1 MTRNAL
7 EDHWMRILKY
17 LAVCLFATLCLAQ
30 SHGKFELIADY
41 RGIGGANATAVG
53 PGPVPGSE
61 RLYISYTYSQNTFD
75 VLSVDPETGSTKV
88 FTNPVPGEWA
98 GYGLVAG
105 PDGNIYLGTAPK
117 AHFVKLDP
125 KRGTFV
131 DLGRPAP
138 SEEWIFDA
146 AFGSDGRLYGCTY
159 PSAKLVRYTP
169 QTGALADL
177 GRLDPTEQYARYIV
191 ASNDGFLYIG
201 IGSAKANVAVYE
213 IATMEQKEILPADA
227 QNPEITHVYQGQ
239 DGNIYAS
246 VANRVFRL
254 NHWTATEITSG
265 APRPPEHIPALR
277 DGRIPTVTY
286 DRGHL
291 KVAAAAHTNNKG
303 DLTHEVTYEG
313 RRLSLFRIAFGPD
326 NALYGSSVLPIH
338 LVQFDQAHHSV
349 SEIGDLGAGEIYSFL
364 NHGGRLLMGAYAA
377 QAPLMFYKPE
387 APFYPGPA
395 GSGGNPV
402 LYSPKGIPSAWRPMA
417 MVDGPDHQVYIGSI
431 ATYGQLESP
440 LLKFNPESATST
452 IYPVVHDQSIDS
464 LRVWH
469 NLIIGGT
476 SVRGGAG
483 SHPTQSSAC
492 IFAWNQDTGRK
503 EFEVVPVPGK
513 AAVTDL
519 IVAPNG
525 HIFGFADNVLFVFDP
540 SSKTVISRQTVP
552 FSPPIYESVGL
563 DHSGTIWGLAKEG
576 IFTINAASLK
586 VQLTARP
593 PADITGGFAMR
604 DGKIYFIA
612 GSSVYSYSM

>member
-1 MTRNAL
+1 MRAL
-7 EDHWMRILKY
+7 NYFGICFS
-17 LAVCLFATLCLAQ
+17 AALCLAQ

-61 RLYISYTYSQNTFD
+61 WLYISYTYSQNTFD
-75 VLSVDPETGSTKV
+75 VLSVDPETGSSKV

-98 GYGLVAG
+98 GYGLAAG
-105 PDGNIYLGTAPK
+105 PDGDMYLGTAPK

-125 KRGTFV
+125 RGGTFV

-138 SEEWIFDA
+138 SEEWIFDD
-146 AFGSDGRLYGCTY
+146 AFGSDGHLYGCTY

-169 QTGALADL
+169 QTGALTDL

-213 IATMEQKEILPADA
+213 IATMQHREILPADA
-227 QNPEITHVYQGQ
+227 QKPEIAHVYRGQ

-246 VANRVFRL
+246 VANRFFRL
-254 NHWTATEITSG
+254 NHWTATEITNG
-265 APRPPEHIPALR
+265 APRPPERMVALR
-277 DGRIPTVTY
+277 DGRIPTVS
-286 DRGHL
+286 DERGHL
-291 KVAAAAHTNNKG
+291 KVVAAHLNNKEEI
-303 DLTHEVTYEG
+303 THELTYEG
-313 RRLSLFRIAFGPD
+313 RKLALFRIGFGPD

-364 NHGGRLLMGAYAA
+364 SHGGRLLMAAYAA

-387 APFYPGPA
+387 APFHPGPA

-417 MVDGPDHQVYIGSI
+417 MVEGPDHQVYIGSI

-440 LLKFNPESATST
+440 LLKFNPETASST
-452 IYPVVHDQSIDS
+452 EYPAIHDQSIDS
-464 LRVWH
+464 LAVWH

-476 SVRGGAG
+476 SIRGGAG
-483 SHPTQSSAC
+483 SHPTQPSAC
-492 IFAWNQDTGRK
+492 IFAWNPATGK
-503 EFEVVPVPGK
+503 KDFEVVAVPGK
-513 AAVTDL
+513 AAVNNL

-552 FSPPIYESVGL
+552 FSPPIYESVAL
-563 DHSGTIWGLAKEG
+563 DRTGTIWGLTREG
-576 IFTINAASLK
+576 IFTINTASLK
-586 VQLTARP
+586 VQLTARS